1 MQSRDSWYLSWPT
14 LNNKPAVTTK
24 RLHSWYCGSTKNYV
38 HSFGISIISCIIF
51 STYLSYYILHIWKSE
66 KWSPWMP
73 DIIVSLTYSLNL
85 SPPFLS
91 PFCCLSLPT
100 LSYPSCF
107 LSPPTLSVSQ
117 PVIHCNLVS
126 SMRVIVTNMTRLGI
140 PFSSPVNRVSR
151 VVSVNI
157 KWRPNKVVLV
167 TLGFG
172 KQVLLATQW
181 VGYISMIA

>member
-1 MQSRDSWYLSWPT
+1 MGFLCHSSIYVEYSMTDMYCTLSNKKRNYARNAQSNTKYVIFGWSTMPEM
-14 LNNKPAVTTK
+14 KPV
-24 RLHSWYCGSTKNYV
+24 CC
-38 HSFGISIISCIIF
+38 HSFVSCLF
-51 STYLSYYILHIWKSE
+51 SQSS
-66 KWSPWMP
+66 
-73 DIIVSLTYSLNL
+73 L
-85 SPPFLS
+85 SPS
-91 PFCCLSLPT
+91 CCFSLPT
-100 LSYPSCF
+100 LSFPYCF
-107 LSPPTLSVSQ
+107 LFLPTLSVSQ